1 MLDGKC
7 DIDEFVKMLEEKYA
21 DILAKEKENNNSTK

>member
-7 DIDEFVKMLEEKYA
+7 DMDEFVKMLEEKYA
-21 DILAKEKENNNSTK
+21 DILTKENNNSTK